1 MGNFYVNYTVRS
13 SDAQAVAKAFS
24 GRRAFVTSVPG
35 QPVVTF
41 DEAADSQEEAV
52 VKGLGC
58 HLSEAAG
65 VPVLGVLNHDDDIL
79 WCGLFESGQCV
90 DEYDSSPDYFKDEG
104 EPRGP
109 TGGDASKLCQAFGSD
124 NREAVES
131 ILRNDDY
138 VFACERHEA
147 LVKALG
153 LPTFGVASSFA
164 YISQG
169 EMPLGLSPNHLLKVG

>member
-104 EPRGP
+104 SHGVQRVVMHPSSARPLVPTIVKPLRAFCVTTITSLRARG
-109 TGGDASKLCQAFGSD
+109 T
-124 NREAVES
+124 
-131 ILRNDDY
+131 
-138 VFACERHEA
+138 RHW
-147 LVKALG
+147 
-153 LPTFGVASSFA
+153 
-164 YISQG
+164 
-169 EMPLGLSPNHLLKVG
+169 